1 MIGLGSLVLG
11 AFPVPQG
18 MWQHLWPLLTGCQQQ
33 SPRYHQRPRLHA
45 ADVLKVVKSST
56 IEGHR
61 GQNNVRPPE
70 VCVVGGAMASDLGV
84 SLSQ

>member
-56 IEGHR
+56 IEDHR
-61 GQNNVRPPE
+61 GQNNVRPAE
-70 VCVVGGAMASDLGV
+70 VCVVGGAMASDLCV